1 VKLFRSHDP
10 LFLPA
15 EIRVVGGVFKVV
27 GLKRGTYKT
36 ANALRHANRAA
47 FVRADLPAFSA
58 HAFRKTRATWAD
70 IFYPTRDAFKAVLL
84 NIGHTSVITTLSVH
98 FPVSTAHQADR
109 IRERSQFVRYVRASA
124 NDAAVARL

>member
-1 VKLFRSHDP
+1 
-10 LFLPA
+10 
-15 EIRVVGGVFKVV
+15 
-27 GLKRGTYKT
+27 
-36 ANALRHANRAA
+36 
-47 FVRADLPAFSA
+47 VRADLPAFSA